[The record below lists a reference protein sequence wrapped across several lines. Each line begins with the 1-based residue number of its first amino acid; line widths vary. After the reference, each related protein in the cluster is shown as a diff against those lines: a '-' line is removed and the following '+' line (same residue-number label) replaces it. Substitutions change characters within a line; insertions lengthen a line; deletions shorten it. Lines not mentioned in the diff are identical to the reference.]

1 MLPKKPYRSPGVSQQ
16 LQRAQLLAEP
26 DALDEFLD
34 PIHESM
40 LRLPFDFDLG
50 LVPEESFMIDNINVT
65 ASIASSLW
73 W

>member
-1 MLPKKPYRSPGVSQQ
+1 MLSKEPYRSPGVSKQV
-16 LQRAQLLAEP
+16 QRAQLLAEP
-26 DALDEFLD
+26 DALDEFLN

-50 LVPEESFMIDNINVT
+50 SVPEESFIIVDVNVT